1 MKADPSASPGYLHS
15 LGQNH
20 THGVDSQRLR
30 EINRWVILNALRTH
44 GPSSRTRLTRQTR
57 LSATT
62 LTSIVRELVEQQ
74 WIKEIG
80 SLQAEQNVRWSG
92 GRQAIEVAFNARA
105 GAVIGGQIGRTEL
118 RLLLTDLAGHCLK
131 ASEPI
136 KLETAIGPDRYLPQ
150 LIAAVDDFVRGV
162 VTWEQVF
169 GIGLGIP
176 GPLDNTYRPNSPPGM
191 PAWDGRDII
200 AELAA
205 CAQGTFDHRAIPIY
219 LENEAKFGAL
229 GESWYGAGRSPG
241 RENLAYIK
249 IGSGVGAGFVL
260 QRQLYRGTT
269 GTAGELG
276 HIRLEHS
283 DGEEHR
289 ICACGKLDC
298 LEAYTSVNGILQ
310 DVYALSG
317 ETGLT
322 FERVIER
329 AKTGEDGSISAEAIE
344 RAGRRLGAAIGSLI
358 NVLDPAVVVI
368 DGQIPQHAGELLLR
382 PLTETAREHSFHRE
396 PFTSIELSSLE
407 GYAIAWGGV
416 ARVLDTLFLSPPL
429 PAARPLRASAERA

>member
-1 MKADPSASPGYLHS
+1 MKADPSPPAISLHS

-20 THGVDSQRLR
+20 AHGVDPQRLR
-30 EINRWVILNALRTH
+30 EINRWVILNALRTQ
-44 GPSSRTRLTRQTR
+44 GPSSRTRLTKQTR

-80 SLQAEQNVRWSG
+80 SLQAEQNARWSG

-118 RLLLTDLAGHCLK
+118 RLLLTDLTGHCLK

-150 LIAAVDDFVRGV
+150 LLAALDDFVRGV

-176 GPLDNTYRPNSPPGM
+176 GPLDNTFRPNSPPGM
-191 PAWDGRDII
+191 SAWDGRDIV

-205 CAQGTFDHRAIPIY
+205 CAQGTFNPRTMPIY

-241 RENLAYIK
+241 RDNVAYVK
-249 IGSGVGAGFVL
+249 VGSGVGAGFVL
-260 QRQLYRGTT
+260 QRQLYRGNT

-276 HIRLEHS
+276 HSRLDRGDS
-283 DGEEHR
+283 QEHR
-289 ICACGKLDC
+289 VCACGKVDC

-310 DVYALSG
+310 DVRAITG
-317 ETGLT
+317 EAGLT
-322 FERVIER
+322 IERVIER
-329 AKTGEDGSISAEAIE
+329 AKIRADGQISADAIE
-344 RAGRRLGAAIGSLI
+344 LAGRRLGAAIGSLI
-358 NVLDPAVVVI
+358 NMLDPAVVVI
-368 DGQIPQHAGELLLR
+368 DGQIPQHAGDLLLH
-382 PLTETAREHSFHRE
+382 PLIETAREHSFHRE
-396 PFTSIELSSLE
+396 PLTSIELSSLE

-416 ARVLDTLFLSPPL
+416 AKVIDTLFLSPPL
-429 PAARPLRASAERA
+429 PTARPLRESAGRA